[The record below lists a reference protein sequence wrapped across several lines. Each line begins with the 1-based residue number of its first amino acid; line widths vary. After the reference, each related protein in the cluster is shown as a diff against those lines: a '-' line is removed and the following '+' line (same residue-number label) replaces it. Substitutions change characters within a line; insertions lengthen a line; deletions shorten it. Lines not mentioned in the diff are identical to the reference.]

1 MTAIVIYGKAVQ
13 DARNRM
19 RSAHISTMLEVLDAP
34 FGAGAE
40 GSAGRRLIDR
50 IVATFGAIPDTQG
63 NGAEHLRAA
72 KSALQRF
79 SNPNGYR
86 DLFAIGDALRELGD
100 YLNKG
105 GAGEAWQAFAAGL
118 RNEQAF
124 DRSANRARRE
134 IADFDSEELPQLG
147 IFKNRLLDRSVVK
160 YMERFYGPYLGA
172 DISGTTTDSLA
183 ALAFLLSRF
192 DGREPAPDP
201 DHMPGDADAAIGDG
215 LALFPVASMVLQY
228 HHSLLECM
236 LALSFASPA
245 VYGHG
250 GVGDSP
256 LGRADL
262 YDYTALIN
270 RVATQRDEDP
280 IGKIL
285 LGGNQT
291 LDAEFGGRRLAI
303 VRDFIDIQ
311 DNPYADC
318 EIALLVPAPRPPDPP
333 QALFQ
338 LGTQYPRFS
347 DTRRQQSL
355 IEGRFYQKGDPS
367 LLAAALVYEN
377 DLGLPAVGQN
387 TGPIALS
394 ELVKRNSLELR
405 EFNRDLAGANFFDS
419 LEAATTATATATAAA
434 DGPLPQGGGVADA
447 PTDSP
452 QLGAPSPEPS
462 RPPPSWL
469 TPERLVALQR
479 LLNP

>member
-34 FGAGAE
+34 FGTGAE
-40 GSAGRRLIDR
+40 SNTSRRLIDR
-50 IVATFGAIPDTQG
+50 IVATFGTIPDTQG
-63 NGAEHLRAA
+63 KGARPLRAA
-72 KSALQRF
+72 KTALQRF

-100 YLNKG
+100 YLNEG
-105 GAGEAWQAFAAGL
+105 GAGEAWQTFAAGL
-118 RNEQAF
+118 RNQQAF

-134 IADFDSEELPQLG
+134 IADFVSDELPELG

-201 DHMPGDADAAIGDG
+201 EHMPGDADAAIGDG

-270 RVATQRDEDP
+270 RVATQRDDDP

-291 LDAEFGGRRLAI
+291 LDVEFGGRRLAI
-303 VRDFIDIQ
+303 VRDFVDIR

-318 EIALLVPAPRPPDPP
+318 EIALLVPAPRPPDP

-394 ELVKRNSLELR
+394 ELVKRNSIELR
-405 EFNRDLAGANFFDS
+405 EFNGRVAGANFFGS
-419 LEAATTATATATAAA
+419 LEAAVSAAVAA
-434 DGPLPQGGGVADA
+434 DGPPPQGGGIADA

-452 QLGAPSPEPS
+452 QLDAPSPEPTRS
-462 RPPPSWL
+462 PPSWL

-479 LLNP
+479 LLGQ